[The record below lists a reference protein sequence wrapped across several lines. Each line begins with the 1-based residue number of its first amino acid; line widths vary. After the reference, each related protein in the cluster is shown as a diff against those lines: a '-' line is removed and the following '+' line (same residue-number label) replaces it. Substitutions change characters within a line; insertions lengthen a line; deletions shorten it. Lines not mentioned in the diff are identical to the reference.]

1 MKIILQQ
8 PVDGLGVPGDVVTVK
23 DGYAGNFLFP
33 RGLAIKA
40 SKGAMKNAE
49 ALQSA
54 QARRNDKTRG
64 AAEDLAGS
72 LKAMP
77 VLIRAK
83 AGEDGTL
90 FGSVTNADVAQAIED
105 SAADGTKID
114 KRTVAIDQPIKSIG
128 AHTVHLKLHPDV
140 IVDLTVEVDRE
151 V

>member
-8 PVDGLGVPGDVVTVK
+8 PVDGLGVPGDVVSVK
-23 DGYAGNFLFP
+23 DGYANNFLLP

-40 SKGAMKNAE
+40 SRGAMKHAE
-49 ALQSA
+49 SLQA
-54 QARRNDKTRG
+54 AENRRREKTRG
-64 AAEDLAGS
+64 AAEDLAAS
-72 LKAMP
+72 LKTMP
-77 VLIRAK
+77 VLIRMK

-90 FGSVTNADVAQAIED
+90 FGSVTNADVATAIEE
-105 SAADGTKID
+105 SAADGTTID
-114 KRTVAIDQPIKSIG
+114 KKVVVIDEPIKSIG